1 MSDNKNILR
10 EACRTVL
17 RPFAS
22 MLLRCGMTWKEFS
35 DLSKSVF
42 VKVASEEFGI
52 RNRPTNV
59 SRVSILTGIDRKEV
73 KRQRELIAAET
84 PAAVGK
90 TTDATRVLSGWF
102 QDSDYLDA
110 NSNPVAL
117 AEQGKDLSFAT
128 LCGQYGGD
136 IAATTLLKEL
146 LTTNT
151 IERDANGALHPLR
164 RYYQPAVSDDENLKF
179 ASQRIRELFETMNN
193 NVFPSDKHIPIFG
206 GYAANDTMP
215 AEIIPQFR
223 EFLDKRGQEFLE
235 EIDDWLTEHA
245 PVAESDVKNPVR
257 MGIGLYAI
265 EQKAEKEGI
274 K

>member
-1 MSDNKNILR
+1 MSDSKNILR
-10 EACRTVL
+10 EACSTVL

-42 VKVASEEFGI
+42 VQVASDEFGI
-52 RNRPTNV
+52 KNRPTNV

-73 KRQRELIAAET
+73 KRQRELLGHESPLAAT
-84 PAAVGK
+84 K

-102 QDSDYLDA
+102 QDSDYIDADA
-110 NSNPVAL
+110 NPLPL
-117 AEQGKDLSFAT
+117 AEQGQGPSFAA

-151 IERDANGALHPLR
+151 IERDANGALRPLR
-164 RYYQPAVSDDENLKF
+164 RYYQPAVSDDENLMF

-193 NVFPSDKHIPIFG
+193 NVFPSNKHAPIFG
-206 GYAANDTMP
+206 GYAANDTMS
-215 AEIIPQFR
+215 AEMIPKYR

-235 EIDDWLTEHA
+235 EIDNWLTEHA
-245 PVAESDVKNPVR
+245 PVGESEVKNPVR

-265 EQKAEKEGI
+265 EQTAEKED
-274 K
+274 KK

>member
-1 MSDNKNILR
+1 MSNPKNILR
-10 EACRTVL
+10 EACRSIL

-42 VKVASEEFGI
+42 VEVATAEFGI
-52 RNRPTNV
+52 KNRPTNV

-73 KRQRELIAAET
+73 KRQRELMAVET
-84 PAAVGK
+84 PAADGK
-90 TTDATRVLSGWF
+90 TTDATRVLSAWF

-110 NSNPVAL
+110 DSNPVAL
-117 AEQGKDLSFAT
+117 AEQGQNPSFVT
-128 LCGQYGGD
+128 LCAQYGGD

-151 IERDANGALHPLR
+151 IEKDANGELRPLR

-179 ASQRIRELFETMNN
+179 AAQRIRELFETMNN
-193 NVFPSDKHIPIFG
+193 NVFPSDKHAPIFG
-206 GYAANDTMP
+206 GYAANDMMS
-215 AEIIPQFR
+215 AEIIPKYR

-245 PVAESDVKNPVR
+245 PVGEGAVKNPVR

-265 EQKAEKEGI
+265 EQAAQKEG
-274 K
+274 KK